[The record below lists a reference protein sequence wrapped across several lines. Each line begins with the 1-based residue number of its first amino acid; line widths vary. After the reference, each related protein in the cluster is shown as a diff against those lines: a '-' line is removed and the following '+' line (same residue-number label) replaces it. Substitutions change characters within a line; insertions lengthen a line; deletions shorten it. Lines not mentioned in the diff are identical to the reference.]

1 MFKCQN
7 TLLSFLD
14 KDVVEIGAGCGLA
27 GITAAALGAK
37 SVTLTDILSQQSHLQ
52 RNIDINRPSYE
63 GSCQC
68 VSKAVLHFG
77 DQKLTYKV
85 SSIMKDTNNIPDSGV
100 NDEVNIIGTCIDEHD
115 VLAIEELQDFDVI
128 LGADIG
134 YDLSLHEPVGI
145 TLVSL
150 LQRKTKKHQL
160 QSSDFV
166 HSNSYVPKTA
176 LLAEE
181 IRWSDIHDWYVTSVL
196 DAVRDSNYPPSS
208 NFDNCESVEITDFD
222 YDRNKR
228 NYNGSESDGNIKENN
243 GTDTCIIKHEKSFLR
258 EKVKLLKNKDKD
270 DFETFSGSDTT
281 VRENPLVIEELN
293 VKRNVNA
300 IHLLTLTTEF

>member
-7 TLLSFLD
+7 ILLSFLD

-52 RNIDINRPSYE
+52 RNIEINRPSYE
-63 GSCQC
+63 GSCQR

-85 SSIMKDTNNIPDSGV
+85 SSIMEDTNNIPNSGV
-100 NDEVNIIGTCIDEHD
+100 NDAVNITGTCLDEHD
-115 VLAIEELQDFDVI
+115 ILPIEKMQDFDVI

-150 LQRKTKKHQL
+150 LQRKTKKYQV
-160 QSSDFV
+160 QSTDFV
-166 HSNSYVPKTA
+166 CSNSSVPRIA

-208 NFDNCESVEITDFD
+208 NFDNSESVEITNLNS
-222 YDRNKR
+222 DRNKG
-228 NYNGSESDGNIKENN
+228 NYNGSEIDDNIKKNN
-243 GTDTCIIKHEKSFLR
+243 ETDTCMIKHEKSFLR
-258 EKVKLLKNKDKD
+258 EKVKLLKNKSKD
-270 DFETFSGSDTT
+270 DFETFPGSDTT
-281 VRENPLVIEELN
+281 VREDPLEIEELN

-300 IHLLTLTTEF
+300 IHLLTLTT